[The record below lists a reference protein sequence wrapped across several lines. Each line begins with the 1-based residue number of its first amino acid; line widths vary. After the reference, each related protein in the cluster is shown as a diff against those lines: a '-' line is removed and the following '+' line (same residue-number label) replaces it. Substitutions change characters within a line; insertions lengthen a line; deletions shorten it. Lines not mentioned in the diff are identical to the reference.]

1 MNKKAKNK
9 GFTLVEL
16 IVVLVILAI
25 LAAIT
30 VPSLL
35 GFIDKAKDKNLVVN
49 AKYLLTAVQTEIVE
63 TYGKGD
69 FEISGNGSKV
79 NDNTNIPSIKEIIDL
94 SEVEVFGDP
103 GKDWVYGSRSYA
115 IYNGFGWGQET
126 GKKVPAQYHFK
137 VLVDKRGTVHH
148 MVVCYKEKMVV
159 YNAEEGF
166 TVEKVT
172 NCLAHSRNGGNKL
185 YNFLFLYNDES
196 IKNEYMRVCFTQY
209 P

>member
-94 SEVEVFGDP
+94 SEVEGFGDP

-126 GKKVPAQYHFK
+126 GKKVPAEYHFK
-137 VLVDKRGTVHH
+137 FLVDKRGKVHH
-148 MVVCYKEKMVV
+148 MVVC
-159 YNAEEGF
+159 
-166 TVEKVT
+166 
-172 NCLAHSRNGGNKL
+172 
-185 YNFLFLYNDES
+185 
-196 IKNEYMRVCFTQY
+196 
-209 P
+209 

>member
-49 AKYLLTAVQTEIVE
+49 AKYLLTAVQTDIVE

-94 SEVEVFGDP
+94 SEVEGFGDP

-126 GKKVPAQYHFK
+126 GKKVPAEYHFK

-172 NCLAHSRNGGNKL
+172 NCLAHSRNGGNRL
-185 YNFLFLYNDES
+185 YNFRFLYNNERN
-196 IKNEYMRVCFTQY
+196 KEEYMKMCFTQY

>member
-63 TYGKGD
+63 TYGIGD

-94 SEVEVFGDP
+94 SEVEGFGDP

-126 GKKVPAQYHFK
+126 GKKVPAEYHFK

-159 YNAEEGF
+159 YTAEEGF

-172 NCLAHSRNGGNKL
+172 NCRAHSRNGGNKL

>member
-1 MNKKAKNK
+1 MS
-9 GFTLVEL
+9 TVT
-16 IVVLVILAI
+16 IVLLVILVI

-94 SEVEVFGDP
+94 SEVEGFGDP

-126 GKKVPAQYHFK
+126 GKKVPAEYHFK
-137 VLVDKRGTVHH
+137 VLVDKSGTVHH

>member
-94 SEVEVFGDP
+94 SEVEGFGDP

-126 GKKVPAQYHFK
+126 GKKVPAEYHFK

>member
-1 MNKKAKNK
+1 MNKKDNNK

-25 LAAIT
+25 LAAIL

-35 GFIDKAKDKNLVVN
+35 GFVDKAKDKKLVVN
-49 AKYLLTAVQTEIVE
+49 AKYILTAVQAEIVE

-69 FEISGNGSKV
+69 FEVSGNGSKV
-79 NDNTNIPSIKEIIDL
+79 NDSTNIPSIKEIIAL
-94 SEVEVFGDP
+94 SEVEGFGDP

-159 YNAEEGF
+159 YNSGEGF

-172 NCLAHSRNGGNKL
+172 NCLAHSRNGGNRL
-185 YNFLFLYNDES
+185 YNFLFLYNNES
-196 IKNEYMRVCFTQY
+196 IKEEYMKMCFTQY